1 MDKILTIGVFIM
13 AMYTLYAV
21 TVGGHLFIG

>member
-1 MDKILTIGVFIM
+1 MDKILAIGVFIM

-21 TVGGHLFIG
+21 TIGEHLYIG

>member
-21 TVGGHLFIG
+21 TVGEHLFIG

>member
-13 AMYTLYAV
+13 AMYTIYAV
-21 TVGGHLFIG
+21 TVGGHLYIG

>member
-21 TVGGHLFIG
+21 TIGEHMYIG

>member
-13 AMYTLYAV
+13 AMYTIYAV
-21 TVGGHLFIG
+21 TIGRHMYIG

>member
-21 TVGGHLFIG
+21 TIGGHMYIG

>member
-13 AMYTLYAV
+13 AMYTIYAV
-21 TVGGHLFIG
+21 TIGGHMYIG